1 MLLDVDDFK
10 AINDRHGHP
19 VGDRVLQAL
28 AASLAGMLRPG
39 DEVARVGGEEFLL
52 VLVDADAEEARRV
65 AGRLGDQTRALT
77 VDPRHPDYHL
87 SVSVGIAEFRPGES
101 IEDVIQRA
109 DRALYRAK
117 TSGRDLVIVG

>member
-1 MLLDVDDFK
+1 VDF
-10 AINDRHGHP
+10 
-19 VGDRVLQAL
+19 VGRF
-28 AASLAGMLRPG
+28 
-39 DEVARVGGEEFLL
+39 GGEEFVL

-65 AGRLGDQTRALT
+65 AERLGEHTRGLK
-77 VDPRHPDYHL
+77 VDPNHPDYRL

-117 TSGRDLVIVG
+117 SSGRDLVVVG